1 MFGDEAATAQSADD
15 TGPDFYVFEQNWDA
29 VKLFSALQTQWIRGV
44 GMGGVITFG
53 LDYQAMISVM
63 PLVLGDDVDKQ
74 DVFAR
79 LQVMEHEA
87 LGILNKS

>member
-1 MFGDEAATAQSADD
+1 
-15 TGPDFYVFEQNWDA
+15 
-29 VKLFSALQTQWIRGV
+29 
-44 GMGGVITFG
+44 
-53 LDYQAMISVM
+53 M